1 MTFGGIPTAWALEAV
16 PGLTLARAWAQA
28 SGLVLIEPD
37 LGGGTWEVW
46 KPATGHASATL
57 LGLGSTPVEAAH
69 DARATAEGA

>member
-1 MTFGGIPTAWALEAV
+1 MTFGALREGPTLEPV

-28 SGLVLIEPD
+28 SGFVLIEPD

-57 LGLGSTPVEAAH
+57 LGFGSTPVEAAH